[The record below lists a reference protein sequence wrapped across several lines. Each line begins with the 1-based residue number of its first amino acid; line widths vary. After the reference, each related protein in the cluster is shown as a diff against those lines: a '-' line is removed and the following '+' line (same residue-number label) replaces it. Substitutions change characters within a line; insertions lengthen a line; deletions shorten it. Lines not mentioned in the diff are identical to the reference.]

1 MNTRDLTNKL
11 SNVYLFK
18 GEPKVGKSLAGAS
31 FPDQYIFDN
40 DKRIRSIVSY
50 YPDREYEY
58 DQFDSFIDIDNK
70 LDSLLRSCPYKSV
83 MFDGFTTFADIII
96 NNMIYSRPVNPK
108 TTRAGVR
115 MTEIEDFGGEQRA
128 FDIVISKLFKL
139 HFKWDI
145 DVIMTA
151 HVIEVEKALRPG
163 VTIKSRS
170 LLTAGKKVAASL
182 PVRFNEAYHFQ
193 INEPIEIG
201 GIPKFEVITHHT
213 GDDWAAT
220 TYRIPSVI
228 DITNK
233 RFYDELI
240 SLRGIA
246 KTEKEVENPFQAVDN
261 PAAFNTDLTVDE
273 MLKEA
278 NKIEKYQKE
287 K

>member
-18 GEPKVGKSLAGAS
+18 GEPKNGKSIAAAS
-31 FPDQYIFDN
+31 FPEIYIFDL
-40 DKRIRSIVSY
+40 DRRIRSIVAY
-50 YPDREYEY
+50 YKDRDFEY
-58 DQFDSFIDIDNK
+58 DHFNDFIQVDNR
-70 LDSLLRSCPYKSV
+70 LDSLLRSCPYKSIL
-83 MFDGFTTFADIII
+83 FDGFTTFADLVI
-96 NNMIYSRPVNPK
+96 NSMIGSRPPNAK

-128 FDIVISKLFKL
+128 FDIAIDKLFKL
-139 HFKWDI
+139 HYKWGI

-170 LLTAGKKVAASL
+170 LLTAGKKVAAFL
-182 PVRFNEAYHFQ
+182 PVRFDEAYHFQ
-193 INEPIEIG
+193 VNEPIETG
-201 GIPKFEVITHHT
+201 GIPKFEVLTRHT
-213 GDDWAAT
+213 GDDWAST
-220 TYRIPSVI
+220 TYDIPPVI

-233 RFYDELI
+233 SFYDELI
-240 SLRGIA
+240 SLRGIY
-246 KTEKEVENPFQAVDN
+246 KSKEEVENPFQVVDN
-261 PAAFNTDLTVDE
+261 PVAFNTDLTVDE